1 MEGQQNRYAMGRTKN
16 YSAAKSYTYT
26 TRNENSNCNF
36 RKLLRAPHPFPIHL
50 AYFIIHGLGLGTR
63 LSSVRVC
70 ILQQCHW
77 IHGGYEFIL
86 RTYTEGYPGITS
98 SSAEETRNDRPEVPV
113 LPQKRNRPDEVH
125 PKVLLLHTGNS
136 LRTTE
141 SVRTFLE
148 SQRID
153 FSLYRHSVAR
163 QPTLTVPL
171 NGREVKRFSLI
182 IMTDMT
188 ALFSNWAMRE
198 RSPYLSYCRTF
209 NVSLI
214 LLTQLAT
221 DKLSIGVGKPT
232 ALNRLRTRLVY
243 AEAVEYLELN
253 SSHKFYYAKSSE
265 RISKVLPNT
274 VWQVFEPIVRQK
286 RDSQTTNGQDHI
298 PGHKSAGQSHITWI
312 YSVQSH
318 VTTNVDNVQ
327 GHVTNGPSHVTG
339 MEDSGHHTSRRL
351 LQMVERARVTPA
363 RLRRKRDTSKDE
375 VESNFVVL
383 LSMKYFK
390 RGNSS
395 FSTSPVVISVRGML
409 DGVKKVFIGGPITF
423 WLMKLLLLDM
433 IRSLASS
440 PVLRFGRQRWVMVD
454 IDDAFVAPK
463 GRKMTPNDVQV
474 GYQYFSC
481 LCGHVRYDRKAG
493 GITTCLY

>member
-1 MEGQQNRYAMGRTKN
+1 MVLVLFVIAVYGFVY
-16 YSAAKSYTYT
+16 YSNA
-26 TRNENSNCNF
+26 
-36 RKLLRAPHPFPIHL
+36 IGG
-50 AYFIIHGLGLGTR
+50 HG
-63 LSSVRVC
+63 S
-70 ILQQCHW
+70 
-77 IHGGYEFIL
+77 IL

-98 SSAEETRNDRPEVPV
+98 SSTEETRNDELEAPV
-113 LPQKRNRPDEVH
+113 QPQKRSRLGDVH
-125 PKVLLLHTGNS
+125 PKVLLLYTSNS
-136 LRTTE
+136 LQTTE
-141 SVRTFLE
+141 HVKILLE

-153 FSLYRHSVAR
+153 FALYRHSVAR

-182 IMTDMT
+182 IMTDMA
-188 ALFSNWAMRE
+188 ALFTNWTLRE

-221 DKLSIGVGKPT
+221 DKLSIGVSKPT

-253 SSHKFYYAKSSE
+253 SSHKFYYAKSGE

-286 RDSQTTNGQDHI
+286 RDSQTTNGQDYI
-298 PGHKSAGQSHITWI
+298 SGGKPVGQSHM
-312 YSVQSH
+312 
-318 VTTNVDNVQ
+318 TTNVDNVQ
-327 GHVTNGPSHVTG
+327 GHVTNGPSHMTG
-339 MEDSGHHTSRRL
+339 MEDSAHHTSRRL
-351 LQMVERARVTPA
+351 LQMVERVRVTPA
-363 RLRRKRDTSKDE
+363 LLRRKRDTSKDE

-390 RGNSS
+390 RSNSS
-395 FSTSPVVISVRGML
+395 FSTSPVVISDRGML
-409 DGVKKVFIGGPITF
+409 DGVKKVFVGGPITF
-423 WLMKLLLLDM
+423 WLMKLLLLDV

-440 PVLRFGRQRWVMVD
+440 PVPRFGRQRWVMVD

-474 GYQYFSC
+474 GCQYFSC
-481 LCGHVRYDRKAG
+481 LCGHIRYDRKA
-493 GITTCLY
+493 